1 MFSKPQPLAYLAGPI
16 TGCERNNIDAFRE
29 AQKTVESRGYKA
41 IVPHDLFK
49 GYDTT
54 GYKHADYMKR
64 CYQALILADVIVLL
78 PNWRHSKG
86 ANLEVQFA
94 QEIGIKLDSVFTL
107 DSVGPPK
114 KRSALRVPV
123 QLVKIY
129 NTADKWV
136 DTHMGWFL
144 SPEKNYKN
152 QNIER

>member
-1 MFSKPQPLAYLAGPI
+1 MFEKPQPLAYLAGPI

-29 AQKTVESRGYKA
+29 AQKTVEERGYKA

-49 GYDTT
+49 GLDTT
-54 GYKHADYMKR
+54 SYKHHDYMKR
-64 CYQALILADVIVLL
+64 CFQALLLADVLVLM
-78 PNWRHSKG
+78 PNWRQSKG
-86 ANLEVQFA
+86 AVLEKDLA
-94 QEIGIKLDSVFTL
+94 EKMGIEIDWVFTL
-107 DSVGPPK
+107 KSIGPPK
-114 KRSALRVPV
+114 KRSALRIPV

-129 NTADKWV
+129 HTADKWV